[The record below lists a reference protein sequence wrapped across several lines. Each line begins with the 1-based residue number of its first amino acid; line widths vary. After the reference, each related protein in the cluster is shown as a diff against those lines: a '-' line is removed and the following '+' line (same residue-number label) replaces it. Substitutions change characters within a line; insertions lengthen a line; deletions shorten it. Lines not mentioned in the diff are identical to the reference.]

1 MNKEEIRN
9 LINQSKKKDKN
20 KKELIDKKWIAFILG
35 ISFVLSIVMSLISQL
50 IIPNLNI
57 IIGIIVTL
65 LFVFIGILFDIIG
78 VSVTAADESV
88 FHSMSSRK
96 VYGANQAVAF
106 KKNAEKVSSFCCDV
120 VGDICGIISGASGT
134 TITILLSEN
143 LGFNLLLTGLIVAAI
158 ISSLTIGGKAV
169 GKSFAINNSTII
181 LYRFAKFISHF
192 HKN

>member
-78 VSVTAADESV
+78 VSVTPADESV

>member
-1 MNKEEIRN
+1 MNKDEIKS
-9 LINQSKKKDKN
+9 LIDQSKKKDKN
-20 KKELIDKKWIAFILG
+20 KKEIIDKKWIAFILL
-35 ISFVLSIVMSLISQL
+35 ISFVLSIIMSLLSQL

-65 LFVFIGILFDIIG
+65 LFVFIGVLFDIIG
-78 VSVTAADESV
+78 VSVTAADETV

-96 VYGANQAVAF
+96 VFGASQAVNF

-134 TITILLSEN
+134 TITILISESS
-143 LGFNLLLTGLIVAAI
+143 GFNLLVTGLIVAAI
-158 ISSLTIGGKAV
+158 IASLTIGGKAI